1 MIAAATPILD
11 PFVIQ
16 QAEICAS
23 RMVGNYGFS
32 PDDWE
37 DLRQELVL
45 DYLERLPCFD
55 SSRGDLR
62 GFGYGVVRNRAVK
75 LAARRCRSINHQDAE
90 AHNHRMYCAAVA
102 RPDAQLDVRLDIQA
116 VLSRLPYHLQALARQ
131 LSEMNLTEVCRQTGK
146 SRSRIHQ
153 LIRQI
158 RSAFLEAGVTPEILS
173 RRGAR

>member
-45 DYLERLPCFD
+45 DYPNHRPICISVSYIFE
-55 SSRGDLR
+55 
-62 GFGYGVVRNRAVK
+62 
-75 LAARRCRSINHQDAE
+75 ARR
-90 AHNHRMYCAAVA
+90 
-102 RPDAQLDVRLDIQA
+102 
-116 VLSRLPYHLQALARQ
+116 
-131 LSEMNLTEVCRQTGK
+131 K
-146 SRSRIHQ
+146 
-153 LIRQI
+153 
-158 RSAFLEAGVTPEILS
+158 
-173 RRGAR
+173 